1 MKCIW
6 WHPRDGAL
14 DDRQQYAGEG
24 ILVTVATQV
33 VRFAMYTSYI
43 MQNSQTLERTQIYLT
58 QTQQSRL
65 AEACRRASVTK
76 SELIRQAVDQ
86 FLSQQALPS
95 LADKAQ
101 HIEGLAGLWADR
113 DDMADPAAYVR
124 SVRAPRF

>member
-1 MKCIW
+1 
-6 WHPRDGAL
+6 
-14 DDRQQYAGEG
+14 
-24 ILVTVATQV
+24 
-33 VRFAMYTSYI
+33 MYTSYI

-65 AEACRRASVTK
+65 AEACRRAAVTK

-86 FLSQQALPS
+86 FLSQQAPPS
-95 LADKAQ
+95 SADKAQ

-113 DDMADPAAYVR
+113 DDMADPTAYVR